1 MRSLRPPLLA
11 LLLLAL
17 TAPLGAQVLGEAP
30 ALPAGERDQRTRL
43 EQLLNRRPADGY
55 LLRTLGTDLARIPAD
70 SADLILILPEVHFAN
85 NSGHLWGWNDG
96 PLRSA
101 KGNNTLVTF
110 GVGIRFGRVSLQIVP
125 QFVSEENAPLKV
137 FAYGEN
143 QLPRRS
149 PWANRFHPPPESIDQ
164 PLRYGDAPRTT
175 IAGQHRLAVDLP
187 FDLRVGLSNENRWWG
202 PGIRNALLLGA
213 TSAGFEHAFMETQ
226 RPIETAYGDFSGQW
240 ILGRLRESEFFDF
253 DPTNDQRSLSAMA
266 VTWRPPEGLDALV
279 PELGI
284 ARAVMRSEKPG
295 FGNILD
301 FLSDVG
307 RPYSDSADAT
317 GGADQITTLFA
328 RWLIPDRGFEAW
340 AEWARY
346 EQPINLRDLLVNPG
360 HTQGYTLGFSWAR
373 AARGG
378 TLLVQSEF
386 TYAEPSASLRV
397 RPAITP
403 YTSASVPQ
411 GWTHRGELI
420 GPSVGQGG
428 SSQWGNVDWR
438 GEQWRFGAAL
448 GRLRRD
454 NGQAFV
460 FPSDYRRREDV
471 SVWATLRVGRRIGPV
486 DALVEYTDAARLNYL
501 WQAYDLPPEEGGW
514 SGIDLANRTLTVT
527 LTPRSFR
534 LRTP

>member
-1 MRSLRPPLLA
+1 MI
-11 LLLLAL
+11 
-17 TAPLGAQVLGEAP
+17 GQAP
-30 ALPAGERDQRTRL
+30 ALPAGEADQRIRL
-43 EQLLNRRPADGY
+43 EQLLGRRPADGY
-55 LLRTLGTDLARIPAD
+55 LLRTLGTELARIPVD
-70 SADLILILPEVHFAN
+70 SGDLLLILPELHYAN

-101 KGNNTLVTF
+101 KGNNTLVTL
-110 GVGIRFGRVSLQIVP
+110 GVAIHVGRVAVQIVP
-125 QFVSEENAPLKV
+125 QFVHEENRRLRV
-137 FAYGEN
+137 FNYGEN
-143 QLPRRS
+143 QLPARH
-149 PWANRFHPPPESIDQ
+149 PWANPFHPPPQSIDQ
-164 PLRYGDAPRTT
+164 PLRYGDAPRSI
-175 IAGQHRLAVDLP
+175 IAGQHRIAVDVPL
-187 FDLRVGLSNENRWWG
+187 DLRVGLSNENRWWG
-202 PGIRNALLLGA
+202 PGVRNALLLGA
-213 TSAGFEHAFMETQ
+213 TSAGFEHAFIETQ
-226 RPIETAYGDFSGQW
+226 RPITTAYGDFSGQW
-240 ILGRLRESEFFDF
+240 ILGRLSESEYFDA
-253 DPTNDQRSLSAMA
+253 DRTNDQRALSALA
-266 VTWRPPEGLDALV
+266 LTWRPPAGLDALV
-279 PELGI
+279 PEIGI
-284 ARAVMRSEKPG
+284 ARAVMRSETPG
-295 FGNILD
+295 LGNALD

-317 GGADQITTLFA
+317 GGADQITSLFA
-328 RWLIPDRGFEAW
+328 RWLVPERGFEAW

-346 EQPINLRDLLVNPG
+346 EQPLNLRDLLVNPG

-373 AARGG
+373 SVLGG

-386 TYAEPSASLRV
+386 SYAEPSASLRV

-420 GPSVGQGG
+420 GPSMGQGG

-438 GEQWRFGAAL
+438 GEGWRFGGAL

-454 NGQAFV
+454 NGVTFV
-460 FPSDYRRREDV
+460 FPSDYGRREDV
-471 SVWATLRVGRRIGPV
+471 SVWATLRVGRRIGPL

-501 WQAYDLPPEEGGW
+501 WQSYDLPPEDGGW